1 MLVYQRVSPITEP
14 AQQVPGGTCGG
25 FDGFIG
31 QDCGGDGGLPATA
44 GGEGWSFM
52 DLKNPK
58 KYVLKTIQPPC
69 FCLENVSYKTIN

>member
-44 GGEGWSFM
+44 GGEGWSLYGSCFF
-52 DLKNPK
+52 PK
-58 KYVLKTIQPPC
+58 KMC
-69 FCLENVSYKTIN
+69 

>member
-44 GGEGWSFM
+44 GGEGWS
-52 DLKNPK
+52 LYGSK
-58 KYVLKTIQPPC
+58 KSQKTC
-69 FCLENVSYKTIN
+69 AENHPTPMFLLGKCEL